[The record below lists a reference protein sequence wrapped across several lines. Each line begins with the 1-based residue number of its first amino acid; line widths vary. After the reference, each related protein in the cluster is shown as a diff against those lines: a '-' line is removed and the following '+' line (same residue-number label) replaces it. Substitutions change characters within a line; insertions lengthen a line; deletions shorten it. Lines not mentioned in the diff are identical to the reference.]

1 MMGRHQSRS
10 EVDRLTRDA
19 AKGMGELG
27 RTARKRADDAKKEA
41 VKGLNSAAA
50 AIRREARELGASPD
64 IRDSVDEVARGLEH
78 TAAYLRKR
86 SYEEM
91 GQDVNRV
98 VRGNSF
104 RTFLI
109 IFVAGVVLGLL
120 MRGGGDDAEG

>member
-1 MMGRHQSRS
+1 MMGRHQSRG

-19 AKGMGELG
+19 ATGMSEIG
-27 RTARKRADDAKKEA
+27 RTARKRADEAKKEA

-50 AIRREARELGASPD
+50 AIRREARELGASPE
-64 IRDSVDEVARGLEH
+64 IRDSVDDVARGLEQ
-78 TAAYLRKR
+78 TATYLRKH

-109 IFVAGVVLGLL
+109 VFVVGVVIGLL
-120 MRGGGDDAEG
+120 MRGGEDNAEG